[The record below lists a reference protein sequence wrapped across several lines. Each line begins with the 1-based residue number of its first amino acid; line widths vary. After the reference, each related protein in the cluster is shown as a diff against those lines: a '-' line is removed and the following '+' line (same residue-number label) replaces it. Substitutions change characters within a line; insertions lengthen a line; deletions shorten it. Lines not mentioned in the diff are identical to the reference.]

1 MREFVLQ
8 VKVAIPT
15 FATSEFTM
23 QKSDFDYLLPEHRI
37 ATHPLEQRDASKL
50 LVYRDGKIE
59 DQRFSK
65 LPDLLPENSQLIF
78 NNTRVV
84 KARLHFTKT
93 EGAKPIEVFC
103 LGPYQMSVEDSMS
116 ATRQIQ
122 FECLVGNLKR
132 WKDHALH
139 LNLGDGIVLTAEKGI
154 RIGHAFVIHFS
165 WNNDTA
171 FSKVLEIAGKIPLP
185 PYMNRDAENA
195 DVERY
200 QTVYAASNGSV
211 AAPTAGLHFTPRVF
225 DQLTTNH
232 HQWFEVTLHV
242 GAGTF
247 KPLDDG
253 EVEKHEM
260 HSEELLLSRDW
271 LKGYLA
277 HKGTRF
283 AVGTTSLRTLE
294 SCHWMGVKLLQ
305 GQSLEDL
312 GQFEAYSL
320 AANYSTEEAYSA
332 LLEYLET
339 HNINSVA
346 LKTQLMIKPGYRIKS
361 VQGILTNFHQPGST
375 LLLLVSAGIG
385 KHWKEVYQHAL
396 ENEYRFLS
404 YGDSSLLYFD

>member
-1 MREFVLQ
+1 
-8 VKVAIPT
+8 
-15 FATSEFTM
+15 M

-59 DQRFSK
+59 DQRFSE

-103 LGPYQMSVEDSMS
+103 LGPYQMSVEDSMN

-132 WKDHALH
+132 WKDHALN
-139 LNLGDGIVLTAEKGI
+139 LNLGDGLVLTAEKGI

-165 WNNDTA
+165 WNNDTE

-225 DQLTTNH
+225 DKLTTNH

-305 GQSLEDL
+305 GQPLEDL

>member
-1 MREFVLQ
+1 
-8 VKVAIPT
+8 
-15 FATSEFTM
+15 
-23 QKSDFDYLLPEHRI
+23 
-37 ATHPLEQRDASKL
+37 LEQRDASKL

-59 DQRFSK
+59 DQSFSN
-65 LPDLLPENSQLIF
+65 LPDLLPDNTQLIF

-93 EGAKPIEVFC
+93 SGAKPIEVFC
-103 LGPYQMSVEDSMS
+103 LGPYQMSVEDSMN
-116 ATRQIQ
+116 ATRSIQ

-139 LNLGDGIVLTAEKGI
+139 LELGHGLVLTAEKGI

-165 WNNDTA
+165 WNSEAA
-171 FSKVLEIAGKIPLP
+171 FSTVLEIAGKIPLP
-185 PYMNRDAENA
+185 PYMNRDAENT

-211 AAPTAGLHFTPRVF
+211 AAPTAGLHFTQKVF
-225 DQLTTNH
+225 DQLTAQN

-247 KPLDDG
+247 KPLDNGAVD
-253 EVEKHEM
+253 KHEM
-260 HSEELLLSRDW
+260 HSEELLLSRD
-271 LKGYLA
+271 LLERYLA
-277 HKGTRF
+277 HKGTKF

-294 SCHWMGVKLLQ
+294 SCHWMGVKILQ
-305 GQSLEDL
+305 GQLLEDL

-320 AANYSTEEAYSA
+320 NSSFSTEEAYSA
-332 LLEYLET
+332 LLDYLNT
-339 HNINSVA
+339 HDIQSTT
-346 LKTQLMIKPGYRIKS
+346 LKTQLMIKPGYRIKT
-361 VQGILTNFHQPGST
+361 VKGIITNFHQPGST

-385 KHWKEVYQHAL
+385 KRWQEVYQHAL
-396 ENEYRFLS
+396 AEDYRFLS

>member
-1 MREFVLQ
+1 
-8 VKVAIPT
+8 
-15 FATSEFTM
+15 M

-37 ATHPLEQRDASKL
+37 AIHPLEQRDASKL

-59 DQRFSK
+59 DQSFSN
-65 LPDLLPENSQLIF
+65 LPDLLPDNSQLIF

-93 EGAKPIEVFC
+93 SGAKPIEVFC
-103 LGPYQMSVEDSMS
+103 LGPYQMSVEDSMN
-116 ATRQIQ
+116 ATRSIQ

-139 LNLGDGIVLTAEKGI
+139 LELGHGLVLTAEKGI
-154 RIGHAFVIHFS
+154 RVGHAFVIHFS
-165 WNNDTA
+165 WNSEAA
-171 FSKVLEIAGKIPLP
+171 FSTVLEIAGKIPLP
-185 PYMNRDAENA
+185 PYMNRVAENT

-211 AAPTAGLHFTPRVF
+211 AAPTAGLHFTQNVF
-225 DQLTTNH
+225 DQLTAQN

-247 KPLDDG
+247 KPLDNGAVD
-253 EVEKHEM
+253 KHEM
-260 HSEELLLSRDW
+260 HSEELLLSRD
-271 LKGYLA
+271 LLERYLA

-294 SCHWMGVKLLQ
+294 SCHWMGVKILQ
-305 GQSLEDL
+305 GQPLEDL

-320 AANYSTEEAYSA
+320 NSSFSTEEAYST
-332 LLEYLET
+332 LLDYLNT
-339 HNINSVA
+339 HDIQSTT

-361 VQGILTNFHQPGST
+361 VKGIITNFHQPGST

-385 KHWKEVYQHAL
+385 KRWQEVYQHAL
-396 ENEYRFLS
+396 AEDYRFLS

>member
-1 MREFVLQ
+1 
-8 VKVAIPT
+8 
-15 FATSEFTM
+15 M

-37 ATHPLEQRDASKL
+37 AIHPLEQRDASKL

-59 DQRFSK
+59 DQSFSN
-65 LPDLLPENSQLIF
+65 LPDLLPDNSQLIF

-93 EGAKPIEVFC
+93 SGAKPIEVFC
-103 LGPYQMSVEDSMS
+103 LGPYQMSVEDSMN
-116 ATRQIQ
+116 ATRSIQ

-139 LNLGDGIVLTAEKGI
+139 LELGHGLVLTAEKGI
-154 RIGHAFVIHFS
+154 RVGHAFVIHFS
-165 WNNDTA
+165 WNSEAA
-171 FSKVLEIAGKIPLP
+171 FSNVLEIAGKIPLP
-185 PYMNRDAENA
+185 PYMNRVAENT

-211 AAPTAGLHFTPRVF
+211 AAPTAGLHFTQNVF
-225 DQLTTNH
+225 DQLTAQN

-247 KPLDDG
+247 KPLDNGAVD
-253 EVEKHEM
+253 KHEM
-260 HSEELLLSRDW
+260 HSEELLLSRD
-271 LKGYLA
+271 LLERYLA

-294 SCHWMGVKLLQ
+294 SCHWMGVKILQ
-305 GQSLEDL
+305 GQPLEDL

-320 AANYSTEEAYSA
+320 NSSFSTEEAYST
-332 LLEYLET
+332 LLDYLNT
-339 HNINSVA
+339 HDIQSTT

-361 VQGILTNFHQPGST
+361 VKGIITNFHQPGST

-385 KHWKEVYQHAL
+385 KRWQEVYQHAL
-396 ENEYRFLS
+396 AEDYRFLS

>member
-1 MREFVLQ
+1 
-8 VKVAIPT
+8 
-15 FATSEFTM
+15 M
-23 QKSDFDYLLPEHRI
+23 QKSDFEYLLPEHRI

-59 DQRFSK
+59 DQSFSK
-65 LPDLLPENSQLIF
+65 LPVLLPDNSQLIF
-78 NNTRVV
+78 NNTRVI

-93 EGAKPIEVFC
+93 TGAKPIEVFC
-103 LGPYQMSVEDSMS
+103 LGPYQMSVEDSMN

-139 LNLGDGIVLTAEKGI
+139 LDLGDDLVLTAEKGN

-165 WNNDTA
+165 WNSEDA
-171 FSKVLEIAGKIPLP
+171 FSRVIDVAGKIPLP
-185 PYMNRDAENA
+185 PYMNRDAENT
-195 DVERY
+195 DIERY

-211 AAPTAGLHFTPRVF
+211 AAPTAGLHFTPKVF
-225 DQLTTNH
+225 DQLTAQN

-247 KPLDDG
+247 KPLDNG
-253 EVEKHEM
+253 AVNKHEM
-260 HSEELLLSRDW
+260 HSEELLLSRD
-271 LKGYLA
+271 LLERYLA
-277 HKGTRF
+277 HKGTRL

-294 SCHWMGVKLLQ
+294 SCHWMGVKILQ
-305 GQSLEDL
+305 GQPLEDL

-320 AANYSTEEAYSA
+320 NNSFSTEEAYSA
-332 LLEYLET
+332 LLDYLKT
-339 HNINSVA
+339 HNIQSTT

-361 VQGILTNFHQPGST
+361 VKGIITNFHQPGST

-385 KHWKEVYQHAL
+385 KRWQEVYQHAL
-396 ENEYRFLS
+396 AEDYRFLS

>member
-1 MREFVLQ
+1 
-8 VKVAIPT
+8 
-15 FATSEFTM
+15 M
-23 QKSDFDYLLPEHRI
+23 QKSDFEYLLPEHRI
-37 ATHPLEQRDASKL
+37 ATQPLEQRDASKL

-59 DQRFSK
+59 DQSFSQ
-65 LPDLLPENSQLIF
+65 LPDLLPDNSQLIF
-78 NNTRVV
+78 NNTRVI

-93 EGAKPIEVFC
+93 AGAKPIEVFC
-103 LGPYQMSVEDSMS
+103 LGPYQMSVEDSMN
-116 ATRQIQ
+116 ATRSIQ

-139 LNLGDGIVLTAEKGI
+139 LELGHGLVLTAEKGI

-165 WNNDTA
+165 WNSEAA
-171 FSKVLEIAGKIPLP
+171 FSTVLEIAGKIPLP
-185 PYMNRDAENA
+185 PYMNRDAENT

-211 AAPTAGLHFTPRVF
+211 AAPTAGLHFTQKVF
-225 DQLTTNH
+225 DQLTAQN

-247 KPLDDG
+247 KPLDKG
-253 EVEKHEM
+253 AVNKHEM
-260 HSEELLLSRDW
+260 HSEELLLSRD
-271 LKGYLA
+271 LLERYLA
-277 HKGTRF
+277 HKGNRF

-294 SCHWMGVKLLQ
+294 SCHWMGVKILQ
-305 GQSLEDL
+305 ELPLEDL

-320 AANYSTEEAYSA
+320 DNSFSTEEAYSA
-332 LLEYLET
+332 LLDYLKT
-339 HNINSVA
+339 HNIQSVA

-361 VQGILTNFHQPGST
+361 VKGIITNFHQPGST

-385 KHWKEVYQHAL
+385 QNWQDVYQHAL
-396 ENEYRFLS
+396 QEDYRFLS

>member
-1 MREFVLQ
+1 
-8 VKVAIPT
+8 
-15 FATSEFTM
+15 M
-23 QKSDFDYLLPEHRI
+23 QKSDFEYLLPEHRI
-37 ATHPLEQRDASKL
+37 ATQPLEQRDASKL

-59 DQRFSK
+59 DQSFSQ
-65 LPDLLPENSQLIF
+65 LPDLLPDNSQLIF
-78 NNTRVV
+78 NNTRVI

-93 EGAKPIEVFC
+93 AGAKPIEVFC
-103 LGPYQMSVEDSMS
+103 LGPYQMSVEDSMN
-116 ATRQIQ
+116 ATRSIQ

-139 LNLGDGIVLTAEKGI
+139 LELGHGLVLTAEKGI

-165 WNNDTA
+165 WNSEAA
-171 FSKVLEIAGKIPLP
+171 FSTVLEIAGKIPLP
-185 PYMNRDAENA
+185 PYMNRDAENTDA
-195 DVERY
+195 ERY

-211 AAPTAGLHFTPRVF
+211 AAPTAGLHFTQKVF
-225 DQLTTNH
+225 DQLTAQN

-247 KPLDDG
+247 KPLDNG
-253 EVEKHEM
+253 AVNKHEM
-260 HSEELLLSRDW
+260 HSEELLLSRD
-271 LKGYLA
+271 LLERYLA

-294 SCHWMGVKLLQ
+294 SCHWMGVKILQ
-305 GQSLEDL
+305 GQPLEDL

-320 AANYSTEEAYSA
+320 NSSFSTEEVYSA
-332 LLEYLET
+332 LLDYLNT
-339 HNINSVA
+339 HNIQSTT

-361 VQGILTNFHQPGST
+361 VKGIITNFHQPGST

-385 KHWKEVYQHAL
+385 KHWQEVYQHAL
-396 ENEYRFLS
+396 AEDYRFLS

>member
-1 MREFVLQ
+1 
-8 VKVAIPT
+8 
-15 FATSEFTM
+15 M
-23 QKSDFDYLLPEHRI
+23 QKSDFDYLLPEHCI
-37 ATHPLEQRDASKL
+37 AKHPLEQRDTSKL
-50 LVYRDGKIE
+50 LVYRNGKIQ
-59 DQRFSK
+59 DQSFSE
-65 LPDLLPENSQLIF
+65 LPELLPVNSQLIF

-93 EGAKPIEVFC
+93 LGAKPIEVFC
-103 LGPYQMSVEDSMS
+103 LGPYQMSVEDSMN

-139 LNLGDGIVLTAEKGI
+139 LDLGDGLVLTAEKGI
-154 RIGHAFVIHFS
+154 RIGHAFVIHFT
-165 WNNDTA
+165 WNSDAA
-171 FSKVLEIAGKIPLP
+171 FSTVLESAGKIPLP
-185 PYMNRDAENA
+185 PYMNRDAEPT
-195 DVERY
+195 DIERY

-211 AAPTAGLHFTPRVF
+211 AAPTAGLHFTPMVF
-225 DQLTTNH
+225 EQLTAKNQH
-232 HQWFEVTLHV
+232 WFEVTLHV

-253 EVEKHEM
+253 AVEKHEM
-260 HSEELLLSRDW
+260 HSEELLLCRDW
-271 LKGYLA
+271 LERYLA

-305 GQSLEDL
+305 GQPLEDL

-320 AANYSTEEAYSA
+320 DNTISTEEAFSA
-332 LLEYLET
+332 LLDHMKT
-339 HNINSVA
+339 HNIQSTA
-346 LKTQLMIKPGYRIKS
+346 LKTKLMIKPGYRIKS
-361 VQGILTNFHQPGST
+361 VKGIITNFHQPGST

-385 KHWKEVYQHAL
+385 KRWKEVYQHAL
-396 ENEYRFLS
+396 AKNYRFLS

>member
-1 MREFVLQ
+1 
-8 VKVAIPT
+8 
-15 FATSEFTM
+15 M
-23 QKSDFDYLLPEHRI
+23 QKSDFEYLLPEHRI
-37 ATHPLEQRDASKL
+37 ATQPLEQRDASKL

-59 DQRFSK
+59 DQSFSQ
-65 LPDLLPENSQLIF
+65 LPDLLPDNSQLIF
-78 NNTRVV
+78 NNTRVI

-93 EGAKPIEVFC
+93 AGAKPIEVFC
-103 LGPYQMSVEDSMS
+103 LGPYQMSVEDSMN
-116 ATRQIQ
+116 ATRSIQ

-139 LNLGDGIVLTAEKGI
+139 LELGHGLVLTAEKGI

-165 WNNDTA
+165 WNSEAA
-171 FSKVLEIAGKIPLP
+171 FSTVLEIAGKIPLP
-185 PYMNRDAENA
+185 PYMNRDAENT

-211 AAPTAGLHFTPRVF
+211 AAPTAGLHFTQKVF
-225 DQLTTNH
+225 DQLTAQN

-247 KPLDDG
+247 KPLDNGAVD
-253 EVEKHEM
+253 KHEM
-260 HSEELLLSRDW
+260 HSEELLLSRD
-271 LKGYLA
+271 LLERYLA
-277 HKGTRF
+277 HKGTKF

-294 SCHWMGVKLLQ
+294 SCHWMGVKILQ
-305 GQSLEDL
+305 GQPLEDL

-320 AANYSTEEAYSA
+320 NSSYSTEKAYSA
-332 LLEYLET
+332 LLDYLNT
-339 HNINSVA
+339 HDIQSTT

-361 VQGILTNFHQPGST
+361 VKGIITNFHQPGST

-385 KHWKEVYQHAL
+385 KRWQEVYQHAL
-396 ENEYRFLS
+396 AEDYRFLS

>member
-1 MREFVLQ
+1 
-8 VKVAIPT
+8 
-15 FATSEFTM
+15 M

-37 ATHPLEQRDASKL
+37 AIHPLEQRDASKL

-59 DQRFSK
+59 DQSFSN
-65 LPDLLPENSQLIF
+65 LPDFLPDNTQLIF

-93 EGAKPIEVFC
+93 SGAKPIEVFC
-103 LGPYQMSVEDSMS
+103 LGPYQMSVEDSMN
-116 ATRQIQ
+116 ATRSIQ

-132 WKDHALH
+132 LKDHALH
-139 LNLGDGIVLTAEKGI
+139 LELGHGLVLTAEKGI

-165 WNNDTA
+165 WNSEAA
-171 FSKVLEIAGKIPLP
+171 FSTVLEIAGKIPLP
-185 PYMNRDAENA
+185 PYMNRDAENT

-211 AAPTAGLHFTPRVF
+211 AAPTAGLHFTQKVF
-225 DQLTTNH
+225 DQLTAQN

-247 KPLDDG
+247 KPLDNGAVD
-253 EVEKHEM
+253 KHEM
-260 HSEELLLSRDW
+260 HSEELLLSRD
-271 LKGYLA
+271 LLERYLA
-277 HKGTRF
+277 HKGTKF

-294 SCHWMGVKLLQ
+294 SCHWMGVKILQ
-305 GQSLEDL
+305 GQPLEDL

-320 AANYSTEEAYSA
+320 NSSYSTEEAYSA
-332 LLEYLET
+332 LLDYLNT
-339 HNINSVA
+339 HDIQSTT

-361 VQGILTNFHQPGST
+361 VKGIITNFHQPGST

-385 KHWKEVYQHAL
+385 KRWQEVYQHAL
-396 ENEYRFLS
+396 AEDYRFLS

>member
-1 MREFVLQ
+1 
-8 VKVAIPT
+8 
-15 FATSEFTM
+15 M
-23 QKSDFDYLLPEHRI
+23 QKSDFEYLLPEHRI
-37 ATHPLEQRDASKL
+37 ATQPLEQRDASKL

-59 DQRFSK
+59 DQSFSQ
-65 LPDLLPENSQLIF
+65 LPDLLPDNSQLIF
-78 NNTRVV
+78 NNTRVI

-93 EGAKPIEVFC
+93 AGAKPIEVFC
-103 LGPYQMSVEDSMS
+103 LGPYQMSVEDSMN
-116 ATRQIQ
+116 ATRSIQ

-139 LNLGDGIVLTAEKGI
+139 LELGHGLVLTAEKGI

-165 WNNDTA
+165 WNSEAA
-171 FSKVLEIAGKIPLP
+171 FSTVLEIAGKIPLP
-185 PYMNRDAENA
+185 PYMNRDAENTDA
-195 DVERY
+195 ERY

-211 AAPTAGLHFTPRVF
+211 AAPTAGLHFTQKVF
-225 DQLTTNH
+225 DQLTAQN

-247 KPLDDG
+247 KPLDNG
-253 EVEKHEM
+253 AVNKHEM
-260 HSEELLLSRDW
+260 HSEELLLSRD
-271 LKGYLA
+271 LLERYLA

-294 SCHWMGVKLLQ
+294 SCHWMGVKILQ
-305 GQSLEDL
+305 GQPLEDL

-320 AANYSTEEAYSA
+320 NSSFSTEEVYSA
-332 LLEYLET
+332 LLDYLNT
-339 HNINSVA
+339 HNIQSTT

-361 VQGILTNFHQPGST
+361 VKGIITNFHQPGST

-385 KHWKEVYQHAL
+385 KRWQEVYQHAL
-396 ENEYRFLS
+396 AEDYRFLS

>member
-1 MREFVLQ
+1 
-8 VKVAIPT
+8 
-15 FATSEFTM
+15 M

-37 ATHPLEQRDASKL
+37 AIHPLEQRDASKL

-59 DQRFSK
+59 DQSFSN
-65 LPDLLPENSQLIF
+65 LPDFLPDNTQLIF

-93 EGAKPIEVFC
+93 SGAKPIEVFC
-103 LGPYQMSVEDSMS
+103 LGPYQMSVEDSMN
-116 ATRQIQ
+116 ATRSIQ

-139 LNLGDGIVLTAEKGI
+139 LELGHGLVLTAEKGI

-165 WNNDTA
+165 WNSEAA
-171 FSKVLEIAGKIPLP
+171 FSTVLEIAGKIPLP
-185 PYMNRDAENA
+185 PYMNRDAENT

-211 AAPTAGLHFTPRVF
+211 AAPTAGLHFTQKVF
-225 DQLTTNH
+225 DQLTAQN

-247 KPLDDG
+247 KPLDNGAVD
-253 EVEKHEM
+253 KHEM
-260 HSEELLLSRDW
+260 HSEELLLSRD
-271 LKGYLA
+271 LLERYLA
-277 HKGTRF
+277 HKGTKF

-294 SCHWMGVKLLQ
+294 SCHWMGVKILQ
-305 GQSLEDL
+305 GQPLEDL

-320 AANYSTEEAYSA
+320 NSSYSTEKAYSA
-332 LLEYLET
+332 LLDYLNT
-339 HNINSVA
+339 HDIQSTT

-361 VQGILTNFHQPGST
+361 VKGIITNFHQPGST

-385 KHWKEVYQHAL
+385 KRWQEVYQHAL
-396 ENEYRFLS
+396 AEDYRFLS

>member
-1 MREFVLQ
+1 
-8 VKVAIPT
+8 
-15 FATSEFTM
+15 M

-37 ATHPLEQRDASKL
+37 AIHPLEQRDASKL

-59 DQRFSK
+59 DQSFSN
-65 LPDLLPENSQLIF
+65 LPDFLPDNTQLIF

-93 EGAKPIEVFC
+93 SGAKPIEVFC
-103 LGPYQMSVEDSMS
+103 LGPFQMSVEDSMN
-116 ATRQIQ
+116 ATRSIQ

-139 LNLGDGIVLTAEKGI
+139 LELGHGLVLTAEKGI

-165 WNNDTA
+165 WNSEAA
-171 FSKVLEIAGKIPLP
+171 FSTVLEIAGKIPLP
-185 PYMNRDAENA
+185 PYMNRDAENT

-211 AAPTAGLHFTPRVF
+211 AAPTAGLHFTQKVF
-225 DQLTTNH
+225 DQLTAQN

-247 KPLDDG
+247 KPLDNGAVD
-253 EVEKHEM
+253 KHEM
-260 HSEELLLSRDW
+260 HSEELLLSRD
-271 LKGYLA
+271 LLERYLA
-277 HKGTRF
+277 HKGTKF

-294 SCHWMGVKLLQ
+294 SCHWMGVKILQ
-305 GQSLEDL
+305 GQPLEDL

-320 AANYSTEEAYSA
+320 NSSYSTEKAYSA
-332 LLEYLET
+332 LLDYLNT
-339 HNINSVA
+339 HDIQSTT

-361 VQGILTNFHQPGST
+361 VKGIITNFHQPGST

-385 KHWKEVYQHAL
+385 KRWQEVYQHAL
-396 ENEYRFLS
+396 AEDYRFLS

>member
-1 MREFVLQ
+1 
-8 VKVAIPT
+8 
-15 FATSEFTM
+15 M
-23 QKSDFDYLLPEHRI
+23 QKSDFEYLLPEHRI

-59 DQRFSK
+59 DQSFSK
-65 LPDLLPENSQLIF
+65 LPDLLPDNSQLIF
-78 NNTRVV
+78 NNTRVI

-93 EGAKPIEVFC
+93 AGAKPIEVFC
-103 LGPYQMSVEDSMS
+103 LGPYQMSVEDSMN
-116 ATRQIQ
+116 ATRSIQ

-139 LNLGDGIVLTAEKGI
+139 LELGHGLVLTAEKGI

-165 WNNDTA
+165 WNSEAA
-171 FSKVLEIAGKIPLP
+171 FSTVLEIAGKIPLP
-185 PYMNRDAENA
+185 PYMNRDAENT

-211 AAPTAGLHFTPRVF
+211 AAPTAGLHFTPKVF
-225 DQLTTNH
+225 DQLTAKYH
-232 HQWFEVTLHV
+232 HWFEVTLHV

-253 EVEKHEM
+253 AVEKHEM

-271 LKGYLA
+271 LERYLA

-294 SCHWMGVKLLQ
+294 SCHWMGVKILH
-305 GQSLEDL
+305 GQPLEDL

-320 AANYSTEEAYSA
+320 NNSFSTEEAYSA
-332 LLEYLET
+332 LLDYLKT
-339 HNINSVA
+339 HNIQSTT

-361 VQGILTNFHQPGST
+361 VKGIITNFHQPGST

-385 KHWKEVYQHAL
+385 KRWQEVYQHAL
-396 ENEYRFLS
+396 AEDYRFLS

>member
-59 DQRFSK
+59 DQQFSE

-103 LGPYQMSVEDSMS
+103 LGPYQMSVEDSMN
-116 ATRQIQ
+116 AKRQIQ

-139 LNLGDGIVLTAEKGI
+139 LNLGDGLVLTAEKGI

-165 WNNDTA
+165 WNNDTE

-253 EVEKHEM
+253 EVENHEM

>member
-1 MREFVLQ
+1 
-8 VKVAIPT
+8 
-15 FATSEFTM
+15 M

-37 ATHPLEQRDASKL
+37 AIHPLEQRDASKL

-59 DQRFSK
+59 DQSFSN
-65 LPDLLPENSQLIF
+65 LPDFLPDNTQLIF

-93 EGAKPIEVFC
+93 SGAKPIEVFC
-103 LGPYQMSVEDSMS
+103 LGPYQMSVEDSMN

-139 LNLGDGIVLTAEKGI
+139 LDLGDDLVLTAEKGI

-165 WNNDTA
+165 WNSEAA
-171 FSKVLEIAGKIPLP
+171 FSTVLEIAGKIPLP
-185 PYMNRDAENA
+185 PYMNRDAENT

-211 AAPTAGLHFTPRVF
+211 AAPTAGLHFTQKVF
-225 DQLTTNH
+225 DQLTAQN

-247 KPLDDG
+247 KPLDNGAVD
-253 EVEKHEM
+253 KHEM
-260 HSEELLLSRDW
+260 HSEELLLSRD
-271 LKGYLA
+271 LLERYLA
-277 HKGTRF
+277 HKGTKF

-294 SCHWMGVKLLQ
+294 SCHWMGVKILQ
-305 GQSLEDL
+305 GQPLEDL

-320 AANYSTEEAYSA
+320 NSSYSTEKAYSA
-332 LLEYLET
+332 LLDYLNT
-339 HNINSVA
+339 HDIQSTT

-361 VQGILTNFHQPGST
+361 VKGIITNFHQPGST

-385 KHWKEVYQHAL
+385 KRWQEVYQHAL
-396 ENEYRFLS
+396 AEDYRFLS

>member
-1 MREFVLQ
+1 
-8 VKVAIPT
+8 
-15 FATSEFTM
+15 M
-23 QKSDFDYLLPEHRI
+23 QKSDFEYLLPEHRI
-37 ATHPLEQRDASKL
+37 ATQPLEQRDASKL

-59 DQRFSK
+59 DQSFSQ
-65 LPDLLPENSQLIF
+65 LPDLLPDNSQLIF
-78 NNTRVV
+78 NNTRVI

-93 EGAKPIEVFC
+93 AGAKPIEVFC
-103 LGPYQMSVEDSMS
+103 LGPYQMSVEDSMN

-139 LNLGDGIVLTAEKGI
+139 LDLGDDLVLTAEKGI

-165 WNNDTA
+165 WNSEAA
-171 FSKVLEIAGKIPLP
+171 FSTVLEIAGKIPLP
-185 PYMNRDAENA
+185 PYMNRDAENT

-211 AAPTAGLHFTPRVF
+211 AAPTAGLHFTQKVF
-225 DQLTTNH
+225 DQLTAQN

-247 KPLDDG
+247 KPLDNGAVD
-253 EVEKHEM
+253 KHEM
-260 HSEELLLSRDW
+260 HSEELLLSRD
-271 LKGYLA
+271 LLERYLA
-277 HKGTRF
+277 HKGTKF

-294 SCHWMGVKLLQ
+294 SCHWMGVKILQ
-305 GQSLEDL
+305 GQPLEDL

-320 AANYSTEEAYSA
+320 NSSYSTEKAYSA
-332 LLEYLET
+332 LLDYLNT
-339 HNINSVA
+339 HDIQSTT

-361 VQGILTNFHQPGST
+361 VKGIITNFHQPGST

-385 KHWKEVYQHAL
+385 KRWQEVYQHAL
-396 ENEYRFLS
+396 AEDYRFLS

>member
-1 MREFVLQ
+1 
-8 VKVAIPT
+8 
-15 FATSEFTM
+15 M

-37 ATHPLEQRDASKL
+37 AIHPLEQRDASKL

-59 DQRFSK
+59 DQSFSN
-65 LPDLLPENSQLIF
+65 LPDFLPDNTQLIF

-93 EGAKPIEVFC
+93 SGAKPIEVFC
-103 LGPYQMSVEDSMS
+103 LGPYQMSVEDSMN
-116 ATRQIQ
+116 ATRSIQ

-139 LNLGDGIVLTAEKGI
+139 LELGHGLVLTAEKGI

-165 WNNDTA
+165 WNSEAA
-171 FSKVLEIAGKIPLP
+171 FSTVLEIAGKIPLP
-185 PYMNRDAENA
+185 PYMNRDAENT

-211 AAPTAGLHFTPRVF
+211 AAPTAGLHFTQKVF
-225 DQLTTNH
+225 DQLTAQN

-247 KPLDDG
+247 KPLDNGAVD
-253 EVEKHEM
+253 KHEM
-260 HSEELLLSRDW
+260 HSEELLLSRD
-271 LKGYLA
+271 LLERYLA
-277 HKGTRF
+277 HKGTKF

-294 SCHWMGVKLLQ
+294 SCHWMGVKILQ
-305 GQSLEDL
+305 GQPLEDL

-320 AANYSTEEAYSA
+320 NSSYSTEEAYSA
-332 LLEYLET
+332 LLDYLKT
-339 HNINSVA
+339 HKIQSTT

-361 VQGILTNFHQPGST
+361 VKGIITNFHQPGST

-385 KHWKEVYQHAL
+385 KRWQEVYQHAL
-396 ENEYRFLS
+396 AEDYRFLS

>member
-1 MREFVLQ
+1 
-8 VKVAIPT
+8 
-15 FATSEFTM
+15 M

-37 ATHPLEQRDASKL
+37 AIHPLEQRDASKL

-59 DQRFSK
+59 DQSFSN
-65 LPDLLPENSQLIF
+65 LPDFLPDNTQLIF
-78 NNTRVV
+78 NNTRVI

-93 EGAKPIEVFC
+93 AGAKPIEVFC
-103 LGPYQMSVEDSMS
+103 LGPYQMSVEDSMN
-116 ATRQIQ
+116 ATRSIQ

-139 LNLGDGIVLTAEKGI
+139 LELGHGLVLTAEKGI

-165 WNNDTA
+165 WNSEAA
-171 FSKVLEIAGKIPLP
+171 FSTVLEIAGKIPLP
-185 PYMNRDAENA
+185 PYMNRDAENT

-211 AAPTAGLHFTPRVF
+211 AAPTAGLHFTQKVF
-225 DQLTTNH
+225 DQLTAQN

-247 KPLDDG
+247 KPLDNGAVD
-253 EVEKHEM
+253 KHEM
-260 HSEELLLSRDW
+260 HSEELLLSRD
-271 LKGYLA
+271 LLERYLA
-277 HKGTRF
+277 HKGTKF

-294 SCHWMGVKLLQ
+294 SCHWMGVKILQ
-305 GQSLEDL
+305 GQPLEDL

-320 AANYSTEEAYSA
+320 NSSYSTEKAYSA
-332 LLEYLET
+332 LLDYLNT
-339 HNINSVA
+339 HDIQSTT

-361 VQGILTNFHQPGST
+361 VKGIITNFHQPGST
-375 LLLLVSAGIG
+375 LLLIVSAGIG
-385 KHWKEVYQHAL
+385 KRWQEVYQHAL
-396 ENEYRFLS
+396 AEDYRFLS

>member
-1 MREFVLQ
+1 
-8 VKVAIPT
+8 
-15 FATSEFTM
+15 M

-37 ATHPLEQRDASKL
+37 AIHPLEQRDASKL

-59 DQRFSK
+59 DQSFSN
-65 LPDLLPENSQLIF
+65 LPDFLPDNTQLIF

-93 EGAKPIEVFC
+93 SGAKPIEVFC
-103 LGPYQMSVEDSMS
+103 LGPYQMSVEDSMN
-116 ATRQIQ
+116 ATRSIQ

-139 LNLGDGIVLTAEKGI
+139 LELGHGLVLTAEKGI

-165 WNNDTA
+165 WNSEAA
-171 FSKVLEIAGKIPLP
+171 FSTVLEIAGKIPLP
-185 PYMNRDAENA
+185 PYMNRDAENT

-211 AAPTAGLHFTPRVF
+211 AAPTAGLHFTQKVF
-225 DQLTTNH
+225 DQLTAQN

-247 KPLDDG
+247 KPLDNGAVD
-253 EVEKHEM
+253 KHEM
-260 HSEELLLSRDW
+260 HSEELLLSRD
-271 LKGYLA
+271 LLERYLA
-277 HKGTRF
+277 HKGTKF

-294 SCHWMGVKLLQ
+294 SCHWMGVKILQ
-305 GQSLEDL
+305 GQPLEDL

-320 AANYSTEEAYSA
+320 NSSYSTEKAYSA
-332 LLEYLET
+332 LLDYLNT
-339 HNINSVA
+339 HDIQSTT

-361 VQGILTNFHQPGST
+361 VKGIITNFHQPGST
-375 LLLLVSAGIG
+375 LLLIVSAGIG
-385 KHWKEVYQHAL
+385 KRWQEVYQHAL
-396 ENEYRFLS
+396 AEDYRFLS